1 MAVQKGDHNK
11 IRYINLLMDNIHNST
26 DDIYDSL
33 MDEDDAG
40 LKKALRHLS
49 FLMSQIKINHIHDEG
64 AAGTRV

>member
-1 MAVQKGDHNK
+1 ME
-11 IRYINLLMDNIHNST
+11 NIHNST

-49 FLMSQIKINHIHDEG
+49 FLMSQIQTNHIHDEG
-64 AAGTRV
+64 PPGARI